1 MNTPRTAIVEIA
13 VPAHVSDQD
22 LANRLWQ
29 VLRQA
34 CRPAEGGEV
43 RLFYPDPASLEVRV
57 FGAAA
62 SELFSEGPAN
72 GS

>member
-1 MNTPRTAIVEIA
+1 MNTPRTAIVELA
-13 VPAHVSDQD
+13 VPGHVSDQE

-29 VLRQA
+29 VLRRA
-34 CRPAEGGEV
+34 CQPAESDGI

-57 FGAAA
+57 YGAAA
-62 SELFSEGPAN
+62 SDLLSESPFN

>member
-1 MNTPRTAIVEIA
+1 MNTSRTAIVELA
-13 VPAHVSDQD
+13 VPGHVSDQE

-34 CRPAEGGEV
+34 CQPAAGEGL

-62 SELFSEGPAN
+62 SELLPGYPAN

>member
-1 MNTPRTAIVEIA
+1 MNTPRTAIVELA
-13 VPAHVSDQD
+13 VPGHVSDQE

-34 CRPAEGGEV
+34 CQPAPGAEL
-43 RLFYPDPASLEVRV
+43 RLFYPDPASLEVTV
-57 FGAAA
+57 YGAAA
-62 SELFSEGPAN
+62 ADLLQGYPAN

>member
-13 VPAHVSDQD
+13 VPGHVSDQE

-29 VLRQA
+29 VLRRA
-34 CRPAEGGEV
+34 CQPAPGEGL